1 MRGGAASAGEDAGSY
16 RAPRAAACA
25 FGHADRGA
33 YAWCRSRPQP
43 IFLPRQSFAWP
54 SSYDSSCI
62 PSTMTLSTYLLYV
75 AAVALLIAT
84 PGPTMLMCMTN
95 ALNHG
100 PRRAMTSVAGSVSAV
115 LVVMV
120 LSAMGLGALL
130 AASEAAF
137 TTAKLIGAAY
147 LVWLGVKTFRS
158 DASALTVDG
167 DAAGGSRRSFYLQG
181 LLVGASNPKAMLFFA
196 AFFPQFLNPA
206 APMAPQFTIL
216 ALTFMAFE
224 FTVLTTCALSVSRLA
239 PLLRQSGPVRWVNRI
254 CGGLFTLM
262 GGLLLFTRRSA

>member
-1 MRGGAASAGEDAGSY
+1 
-16 RAPRAAACA
+16 
-25 FGHADRGA
+25 
-33 YAWCRSRPQP
+33 
-43 IFLPRQSFAWP
+43 
-54 SSYDSSCI
+54 
-62 PSTMTLSTYLLYV
+62 MTLSTYLLYV

-115 LVVMV
+115 LVVMA

-130 AASEAAF
+130 AASETAF
-137 TTAKLIGAAY
+137 TSAKFIGAAY
-147 LVWLGVKTFRS
+147 LVWLGIKTFRS
-158 DASALTVDG
+158 DASALAVGGADG
-167 DAAGGSRRSFYLQG
+167 DAGTPRRSFYLQG
-181 LLVGASNPKAMLFFA
+181 LLVGASNPKAVLFFA
-196 AFFPQFLNPA
+196 AFFPQFLNPS
-206 APMAPQFTIL
+206 APMAPQFAIL

-239 PLLRQSGPVRWVNRI
+239 PMLRQSGPVRWINRI

-262 GGLLLFTRRSA
+262 GGLLLLTRRSA

>member
-1 MRGGAASAGEDAGSY
+1 
-16 RAPRAAACA
+16 
-25 FGHADRGA
+25 
-33 YAWCRSRPQP
+33 
-43 IFLPRQSFAWP
+43 
-54 SSYDSSCI
+54 
-62 PSTMTLSTYLLYV
+62 MTLSTYLLYV

-100 PRRAMTSVAGSVSAV
+100 PRRAMTSVAGSVTAV
-115 LVVMV
+115 LVVMT

-130 AASEAAF
+130 ATSETAF

-147 LVWLGVKTFRS
+147 LIWLGIKTFRS
-158 DASALTVDG
+158 EASALVVEG
-167 DAAGGSRRSFYLQG
+167 AQEGGPSRRSFYLQG
-181 LLVGASNPKAMLFFA
+181 LLVGASNPKAVLFFA

-206 APMAPQFTIL
+206 APMVPQFAIL

-239 PLLRQSGPVRWVNRI
+239 PMLRKSGPVRWINRI

-262 GGLLLFTRRSA
+262 GGLLLLTRRA